1 MGDRLALVTGAPGWL
16 GSRLVEALAGGFRSG
31 AVDLPPEGARI
42 LSMPG
47 SDSRS
52 LVELGNV
59 EVAHADLRDDLLP
72 DGLCEGVDTV
82 FHCAGT
88 NHTSRIRDLYRVN
101 VQGTHRVLDAAIRA
115 GVRRFVLVS
124 SHSPAGV
131 SADPAHRFTED
142 SPPRPYLHYGL
153 SKLQAEG
160 IVREAH
166 EAGNIEAVI
175 VRPCLYYGPHQP
187 HRQTRFFR
195 RVGRRRP
202 VVFGV
207 GDNVRSL
214 SYVDN
219 TVQGLLLARE
229 IEKAAGNTYW
239 IADKRPYSYIE
250 ILESLARALQVQI
263 EPLFLP
269 RAGGEAARVV
279 DAMLQSVGVYSPDLH
294 RAGMEHANI
303 AVTCDTAKRD
313 LGYKPEIALD
323 EGMRRS
329 VSWCL
334 QHDQI

>member
-1 MGDRLALVTGAPGWL
+1 
-16 GSRLVEALAGGFRSG
+16 
-31 AVDLPPEGARI
+31 
-42 LSMPG
+42 MPG
-47 SDSRS
+47 SDSRP

-72 DGLCEGVDTV
+72 PGLCEGVDTV
-82 FHCAGT
+82 FHCAGI

-101 VQGTHRVLDAAIRA
+101 VHGTHRILDAAIRA

-124 SHSPAGV
+124 SHSPAGF
-131 SADPAHRFTED
+131 SSDPTHRFTENC
-142 SPPRPYLHYGL
+142 PPRPYLHYGL

-160 IVREAH
+160 VVREAH
-166 EAGNIEAVI
+166 AAGDIEGVI
-175 VRPCLYYGPHQP
+175 VRPCSYYGPHQP
-187 HRQTRFFR
+187 HRQTRFFQ
-195 RVGRRRP
+195 RVGSRRP
-202 VVFGV
+202 VVFGL
-207 GDNVRSL
+207 GDNIRSL

-229 IEKAAGNTYW
+229 IENAAGKTYW

-250 ILESLARALQVQI
+250 IIESAARALQVQV

-269 RAGGEAARVV
+269 RAGADAARVA

-303 AVTCDTAKRD
+303 AVTCENAEQD

-329 VSWCL
+329 VRWCV
-334 QHDQI
+334 QHGQI